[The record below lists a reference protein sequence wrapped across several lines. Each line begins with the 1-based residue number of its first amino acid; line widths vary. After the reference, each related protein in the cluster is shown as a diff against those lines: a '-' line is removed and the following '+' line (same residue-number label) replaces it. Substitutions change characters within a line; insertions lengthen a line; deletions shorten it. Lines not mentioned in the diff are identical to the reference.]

1 MLTGLIPGFVIV
13 IRDHVM
19 MVVMDGN
26 FPAVSI
32 RPVVMMVV
40 MNHIGSGI
48 TIDPADVILILTT
61 IIGLSL

>member
-1 MLTGLIPGFVIV
+1 MLAGLIPAFVIV
-13 IRDHVM
+13 IRHHVM
-19 MVVMDGN
+19 MVVMGDN
-26 FPAVSI
+26 FPTVLI

-61 IIGLSL
+61 IMGLSL